1 MIKLILNVIDD
12 SMLISEIVH
21 NEDGSFTESPLR
33 FARDINEASKWIKSR
48 GGHLGKIVSDHP
60 IHRRCR
66 QAEIEYITPDDALT
80 TQELWADTN
89 FSVQTFARFISAEAL
104 KRVVYIPFRGSRK

>member
-21 NEDGSFTESPLR
+21 NDDGSFTESPLR
-33 FARDINEASKWIKSR
+33 LVRDINEASKWIKSR

-60 IHRRCR
+60 IHHRCR
-66 QAEIEYITPDDALT
+66 QAEIEFISPDDALT
-80 TQELWADTN
+80 TQELWGDTD
-89 FSVQTFARFISAEAL
+89 SAVQTYARFISAEAL
-104 KRVVYIPFRGSRK
+104 QRVEYIPFRGRKG